1 MTMSLIAGVAA
12 FVLTVLAMPHFITY
26 YKIKKIGGQ
35 QMHEDVKQHLAKAG
49 TPTMGGTVFR
59 VVAILVSLIF
69 NFHVFSEGHQ
79 AYGAT
84 AGILFVILIYGI
96 IGFLDDFLKIFR
108 QINEGLKPWQKMA
121 LQIIAG
127 LLFYFIHVLPSG
139 TDSLVIGGLTIH
151 LGVFYVLFVLFW
163 IVGFSNA
170 VNLTDGIDGLASISV
185 VISLIAY
192 GIIAFVK
199 GESAILT
206 IIITMIGALLGFF
219 VFNHKPAKVF
229 MGDVGSLSLGAMLAV
244 ISIALRVEWTL
255 LLIGVVYVFETASV
269 MLQVS
274 YFKYTKRKYGEGR
287 RIFRMTPFHHH
298 LELGGLSGKGD
309 KWSEWKVDAFLWTV
323 GALASTITLWMVLGN
338 VMK

>member
-49 TPTMGGTVFR
+49 TPTMGGTVFL

-84 AGILFVILIYGI
+84 VGILFVILIYGI

-139 TDSLVIGGLTIH
+139 TDSLAIGGLTIH

-170 VNLTDGIDGLASISV
+170 VNLTDGIDGFPGKPLLHGRVGPDVARRGV
-185 VISLIAY
+185 AAERGIAAHDPFAFGVDDRRAVAHGD
-192 GIIAFVK
+192 GIDRPA
-199 GESAILT
+199 EILRP
-206 IIITMIGALLGFF
+206 GGDPALF
-219 VFNHKPAKVF
+219 
-229 MGDVGSLSLGAMLAV
+229 
-244 ISIALRVEWTL
+244 
-255 LLIGVVYVFETASV
+255 
-269 MLQVS
+269 
-274 YFKYTKRKYGEGR
+274 
-287 RIFRMTPFHHH
+287 
-298 LELGGLSGKGD
+298 
-309 KWSEWKVDAFLWTV
+309 
-323 GALASTITLWMVLGN
+323 
-338 VMK
+338 

>member
-49 TPTMGGTVFR
+49 TPTMGGTVFL
-59 VVAILVSLIF
+59 VVAILISLIF
-69 NFHVFSEGHQ
+69 NFHVFTE
-79 AYGAT
+79 GAT

-96 IGFLDDFLKIFR
+96 IGFLDDFLKIFH

-121 LQIIAG
+121 LQIVAG

-139 TDSLVIGGLTIH
+139 TNSLAIGGLTIQ

-170 VNLTDGIDGLASISV
+170 VNLTDGIDGLASVSV
-185 VISLIAY
+185 VISLIA
-192 GIIAFVK
+192 
-199 GESAILT
+199 LT

-255 LLIGVVYVFETASV
+255 LLIGVVYVLETASV

-298 LELGGLSGKGD
+298 LELGGISGKGE
-309 KWSEWKVDAFLWTV
+309 KWSEWKVDAFLWTI
-323 GALASTITLWMVLGN
+323 GALASSITLWMVLGN

>member
-49 TPTMGGTVFR
+49 TPTMGGTVFL

-163 IVGFSNA
+163 LVVKDEEAKKSTNHSDNDSQDSG
-170 VNLTDGIDGLASISV
+170 LTLDKSDNP
-185 VISLIAY
+185 
-192 GIIAFVK
+192 
-199 GESAILT
+199 
-206 IIITMIGALLGFF
+206 IGNQAD
-219 VFNHKPAKVF
+219 NHR
-229 MGDVGSLSLGAMLAV
+229 DRS
-244 ISIALRVEWTL
+244 
-255 LLIGVVYVFETASV
+255 
-269 MLQVS
+269 
-274 YFKYTKRKYGEGR
+274 
-287 RIFRMTPFHHH
+287 
-298 LELGGLSGKGD
+298 
-309 KWSEWKVDAFLWTV
+309 
-323 GALASTITLWMVLGN
+323 
-338 VMK
+338 

>member
-49 TPTMGGTVFR
+49 TPTMGGTVFL
-59 VVAILVSLIF
+59 VVAILISLIF
-69 NFHVFSEGHQ
+69 NFHVFTEGHP

-96 IGFLDDFLKIFR
+96 IGFLDDFLKIFH

-121 LQIIAG
+121 LQIVAG

-139 TDSLVIGGLTIH
+139 TNSLAIGGLTIQ

-170 VNLTDGIDGLASISV
+170 VNLTDGIDGLASVSV

-199 GESAILT
+199 GELAILT
-206 IIITMIGALLGFF
+206 IIITMIGALL
-219 VFNHKPAKVF
+219 A
-229 MGDVGSLSLGAMLAV
+229 SLSLTTSQPRSLWGMSVPCHLAPCLPLFPCSTRGV
-244 ISIALRVEWTL
+244 DTTL
-255 LLIGVVYVFETASV
+255 DWCSLCFRDSFCYAAGQLLQIY
-269 MLQVS
+269 
-274 YFKYTKRKYGEGR
+274 
-287 RIFRMTPFHHH
+287 
-298 LELGGLSGKGD
+298 
-309 KWSEWKVDAFLWTV
+309 
-323 GALASTITLWMVLGN
+323 
-338 VMK
+338 

>member
-49 TPTMGGTVFR
+49 TPTMGGTVFL

-84 AGILFVILIYGI
+84 VGILFVILIYGI

-108 QINEGLKPWQKMA
+108 QINEGLKPSQKMA

-139 TDSLVIGGLTIH
+139 GGERRNSRAPAGQSAGLDSASEAARGGWC
-151 LGVFYVLFVLFW
+151 VFF
-163 IVGFSNA
+163 A
-170 VNLTDGIDGLASISV
+170 
-185 VISLIAY
+185 
-192 GIIAFVK
+192 
-199 GESAILT
+199 
-206 IIITMIGALLGFF
+206 AL
-219 VFNHKPAKVF
+219 
-229 MGDVGSLSLGAMLAV
+229 
-244 ISIALRVEWTL
+244 
-255 LLIGVVYVFETASV
+255 
-269 MLQVS
+269 
-274 YFKYTKRKYGEGR
+274 
-287 RIFRMTPFHHH
+287 
-298 LELGGLSGKGD
+298 
-309 KWSEWKVDAFLWTV
+309 
-323 GALASTITLWMVLGN
+323 
-338 VMK
+338 

>member
-49 TPTMGGTVFR
+49 TPTMGGTVFL

-84 AGILFVILIYGI
+84 VGILFVILIYGI

-139 TDSLVIGGLTIH
+139 TDSLAIGGLTIH
-151 LGVFYVLFVLFW
+151 LGVFYV
-163 IVGFSNA
+163 
-170 VNLTDGIDGLASISV
+170 DRKSV
-185 VISLIAY
+185 V
-192 GIIAFVK
+192 
-199 GESAILT
+199 
-206 IIITMIGALLGFF
+206 
-219 VFNHKPAKVF
+219 
-229 MGDVGSLSLGAMLAV
+229 
-244 ISIALRVEWTL
+244 
-255 LLIGVVYVFETASV
+255 
-269 MLQVS
+269 
-274 YFKYTKRKYGEGR
+274 
-287 RIFRMTPFHHH
+287 
-298 LELGGLSGKGD
+298 
-309 KWSEWKVDAFLWTV
+309 
-323 GALASTITLWMVLGN
+323 
-338 VMK
+338 